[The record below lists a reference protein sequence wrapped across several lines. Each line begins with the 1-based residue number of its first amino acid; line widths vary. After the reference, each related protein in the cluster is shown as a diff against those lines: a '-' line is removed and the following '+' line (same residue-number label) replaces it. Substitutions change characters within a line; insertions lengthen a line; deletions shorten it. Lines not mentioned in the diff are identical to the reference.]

1 MRNVRYP
8 SLHGIPSLG
17 PSQLASEAPVAK
29 RTRIPAAD
37 DALADAVSQA
47 VSQAIARSSAE
58 FFRRLVEALAERG
71 LATTRTALAGLL
83 NVRPTTIAAWAQGK
97 ATPAIDGMLRLA
109 RAGGMDFEQL
119 FALAGGVPRDPEV
132 QELLERFE
140 SLSAEGRAFVLEA
153 ARHAP
158 RARRSVRPRR
168 SKPSAAAAARTA
180 KSRRPR

>member
-1 MRNVRYP
+1 M
-8 SLHGIPSLG
+8 
-17 PSQLASEAPVAK
+17 AK
-29 RTRIPAAD
+29 RTRTRSTD

-71 LATTRTALAGLL
+71 LATTRSALAGLL
-83 NVRPTTIAAWAQGK
+83 NVRPATIAAWAQGK

-119 FALAGGVPRDPEV
+119 FALAGGVPRDPDV
-132 QELLERFE
+132 QELLQRFE
-140 SLSAEGRAFVLEA
+140 GLSPEGRAFVLEA

-158 RARRSVRPRR
+158 RARGPVRPRR
-168 SKPSAAAAARTA
+168 SKRPAAAATRPA
-180 KSRRPR
+180 KARRPR